1 MNPRGQSVDND
12 LVNLGLIGIAALGCL
27 AAALRLAGT
36 VTAWATGADLPRYGW
51 TSGLRVLADP
61 EQPGKALGAPGMSPW
76 LYWLVVALMLAV
88 VVCAALV
95 VWRRVSGWREHTA
108 RDPHRLA
115 GIATAR
121 DVRVAASKKSLLAR
135 GRTLRPSLDQPDAPD
150 IGYLIGRARG
160 TEVWASVEDSILLL
174 GPPRSGKGLHVVI
187 NAILDAPGAV
197 ITTATRPD
205 NIAATITARS
215 RRGPVAVFDPQRL
228 AGGLPSGLRWSPVRG
243 CDDPLTAM
251 IRATGLAS
259 ATGLSTGGVE
269 SGGFW
274 EGKTR
279 TALQSLLHAAAL
291 DRRSPAELFAW
302 TLSPSAAADA
312 VAILSSDPH
321 AAPGWA
327 DALESMIHS
336 DPRTRDSIW
345 MGVSLALS
353 CLADPRVLDSVS
365 PAAGE
370 EFDPASFLTSN
381 GTLYL
386 LATGAG
392 AGASWSLVAAF
403 IEDLVETA
411 RHLASA
417 SPGARLDPPLLM
429 ALDEIGNLSPLP
441 SMPVLMAEGGGT
453 GITTMPVLQSLSQ
466 ARDKWGDHAA
476 GAIWDASIVKVVLGG
491 TSAARDLQ
499 DLSSL
504 IGERDE
510 RTDTISV
517 GDYGS
522 RSLQRSMRRVPVLP
536 PEAIRTLPFGTALV
550 LLRSAPPVVTDL
562 RPWTAR
568 PDSVQVNRDRVTIE
582 SALGAAPIKRG
593 DR

>member
-1 MNPRGQSVDND
+1 MNPRGQGVDDD
-12 LVNLGLIGIAALGCL
+12 LVNLGLILIATVGLIAGI
-27 AAALRLAGT
+27 LRLAGSVAAWLSSADQPT
-36 VTAWATGADLPRYGW
+36 GGWEAGFRVLGHPTDPAAALGSADLTAWIYCL
-51 TSGLRVLADP
+51 VLALMVAGVIACAVMLWRLIGSIKHKTSHD
-61 EQPGKALGAPGMSPW
+61 SRR
-76 LYWLVVALMLAV
+76 LVGVAT
-88 VVCAALV
+88 C
-95 VWRRVSGWREHTA
+95 
-108 RDPHRLA
+108 
-115 GIATAR
+115 R
-121 DVRVAASKKSLLAR
+121 DVRAAASQKALLAR
-135 GRTLRPSLDQPDAPD
+135 GRTLRPSLDHPRPAD
-150 IGYLIGRARG
+150 IGYQLGRSRG
-160 TEVWASVEDSILLL
+160 QSVWASVEDSILLL

-205 NIAATITARS
+205 NIAATLTERQ

-228 AGGLPSGLRWSPVRG
+228 AAGLPAGLRWSPVRG
-243 CDDPLTAM
+243 CEDPLTAM

-279 TALQSLLHAAAL
+279 TALQALLHAAAL
-291 DRRSPAELFAW
+291 DDRNPGELFAW
-302 TLSPSAAADA
+302 TLSPSSAADA
-312 VAILSSDPH
+312 VAILSSNPK

-327 DALESMIHS
+327 DSLESMIHS

-353 CLADPRVLDSVS
+353 CLADPRVLDAVS
-365 PAAGE
+365 PRPGE
-370 EFDPASFLTSN
+370 HFDPIEFLTDN

-411 RHLASA
+411 RHLAAA

-441 SMPVLMAEGGGT
+441 SLPVLMAEGGGT

-466 ARDKWGDHAA
+466 ARDKWGDHTA
-476 GAIWDASIVKVVLGG
+476 GAIWDASIVKVILGG
-491 TSAARDLQ
+491 TSSARDLQ
-499 DLSSL
+499 DLSAL

-522 RSLQRSMRRVPVLP
+522 RSLQRSTRRVSVMP
-536 PEAIRTLPFGTALV
+536 PETIRTLPFGTALV
-550 LLRSAPPVVTDL
+550 LLRSAPPLVTDL
-562 RPWTAR
+562 RPWTSRPEAR
-568 PDSVQVNRDRVTIE
+568 QLNKDRTEVEAT
-582 SALGAAPIKRG
+582 LR
-593 DR
+593 RR

>member
-1 MNPRGQSVDND
+1 MNPRAQNVDD
-12 LVNLGLIGIAALGCL
+12 ELVNLALILIADLVVLAGL
-27 AAALRLAGT
+27 LRLAGSMAAWIAGAPSPT
-36 VTAWATGADLPRYGW
+36 GGWATGF
-51 TSGLRVLADP
+51 RVLMHPREPAT
-61 EQPGKALGAPGMSPW
+61 ALGSPGLPVW
-76 LYWLVVALMLAV
+76 VYWLTVLVFVTAV
-88 VVCAALV
+88 SVTAVF
-95 VWRRVSGWREHTA
+95 VWRYIGSLTHRSGN
-108 RDPHRLA
+108 DPHRLA
-115 GIATAR
+115 GVATRR
-121 DVRVAASKKSLLAR
+121 DVQAVASKKALLAR
-135 GRTLRPSLDQPDAPD
+135 GRTLRPSLDRPAPSD
-150 IGYLIGRARG
+150 VGYLLGRSRG
-160 TEVWASVEDSILLL
+160 HQVWASVEDSILLL

-187 NAILDAPGAV
+187 NALLDAPGAV

-205 NIAATITARS
+205 NIAATITS
-215 RRGPVAVFDPQRL
+215 RQRQGPVAVFDPQRL
-228 AGGLPSGLRWSPVRG
+228 AEGLPAGLRWSPVRG
-243 CDDPLTAM
+243 CDDPLVAM

-279 TALQSLLHAAAL
+279 TALQALLHAAAL
-291 DRRSPAELFAW
+291 DHRTPRELFNW
-302 TLSPSAAADA
+302 TLSPASAADA
-312 VAILSSDPH
+312 VAILASSTQ

-327 DALESMIHS
+327 DSLESMIHA

-353 CLADPRVLDSVS
+353 CLADPRVLDAVS
-365 PAAGE
+365 PKPGE
-370 EFDPASFLTSN
+370 HFDPISFLTNN

-411 RHLASA
+411 RHLAAA

-441 SMPVLMAEGGGT
+441 SLPVLMAEGGGT

-476 GAIWDASIVKVVLGG
+476 GAIWDASIVKMILGG
-491 TSAARDLQ
+491 SSAARDLQ
-499 DLSSL
+499 DLSAL

-510 RTDTISV
+510 HTDTIST

-522 RSLQRSMRRVPVLP
+522 RSLQRSIRRVPVMP

-550 LLRSAPPVVTDL
+550 LLRSAPPLVTDL

-568 PDSVQVNRDRVTIE
+568 KDADQLGTDRTGVET
-582 SALGAAPIKRG
+582 ALR
-593 DR
+593 RR

>member
-1 MNPRGQSVDND
+1 MNPRGQGVDDD
-12 LVNLGLIGIAALGCL
+12 LVNLGLILIAAVGFI
-27 AAALRLAGT
+27 AAILRLAGS
-36 VTAWATGADLPRYGW
+36 VAAWSFGAPQP
-51 TSGLRVLADP
+51 SGSWDSGFRVLNRP
-61 EQPGKALGAPGMSPW
+61 GAPGSALGSQGLSPSA
-76 LYWLVVALMLAV
+76 YWLVVVLMVAAAIA
-88 VVCAALV
+88 AALV
-95 VWRRVSGWREHTA
+95 VWRRIGSMKHRTSH
-108 RDPHRLA
+108 DPRRLA
-115 GIATAR
+115 GAATGR
-121 DVRVAASKKSLLAR
+121 DVRAVASPRALLSR
-135 GRTLRPSLDQPDAPD
+135 GKTLRPSLEHPTPSD
-150 IGYLIGRARG
+150 IGYLLGRSHARG
-160 TEVWASVEDSILLL
+160 VWASVEDSILLL

-205 NIAATITARS
+205 NIAATLTARQA
-215 RRGPVAVFDPQRL
+215 RGPVAVFDPQRL
-228 AGGLPSGLRWSPVRG
+228 ADGLPAGLRWSPVRG
-243 CDDPLTAM
+243 CEDPLTAM

-279 TALQSLLHAAAL
+279 TALQALLHAAAL
-291 DRRSPAELFAW
+291 DSRSPRELFGW

-312 VAILSSDPH
+312 VAILASNPN

-327 DALESMIHS
+327 DSLESMIHS

-353 CLADPRVLDSVS
+353 CLADPRVLDAVS
-365 PAAGE
+365 PMPGE
-370 EFDPASFLTSN
+370 HFDPVEFLTNN

-411 RHLASA
+411 RHLAAA

-441 SMPVLMAEGGGT
+441 SLPVLMAEGGGT

-476 GAIWDASIVKVVLGG
+476 GAIWDASIVKVILGG
-491 TSAARDLQ
+491 SSSARDLQ
-499 DLSSL
+499 DLSAL

-517 GDYGS
+517 GDNGS
-522 RSLQRSMRRVPVLP
+522 RSLQRSMRRVPVMP
-536 PEAIRTLPFGTALV
+536 PETIRTLPFGTALV
-550 LLRSAPPVVTDL
+550 LLRSAPPLVTDL
-562 RPWTAR
+562 RPWTERREADQLR
-568 PDSVQVNRDRVTIE
+568 RQRTDVE
-582 SALGAAPIKRG
+582 AALR
-593 DR
+593 RR

>member
-36 VTAWATGADLPRYGW
+36 VTALATGADLPRYGW
-51 TSGLRVLADP
+51 ASGLRVLADP
-61 EQPGKALGAPGMSPW
+61 ERPGRALGTPGMSPW
-76 LYWLVVALMLAV
+76 LYWLVVALMVAG

-95 VWRRVSGWREHTA
+95 VWRRVSGWREHTT

-115 GIATAR
+115 GTATSR
-121 DVRVAASKKSLLAR
+121 DVRVTASKKSLLAR
-135 GRTLRPSLDQPDAPD
+135 GRTLRPSLDRPDAPD
-150 IGYLIGRARG
+150 IGYLLGRARG
-160 TEVWASVEDSILLL
+160 NEVWASVEDSILLL

-228 AGGLPSGLRWSPVRG
+228 ADGLPSGLRWSPVRG
-243 CDDPLTAM
+243 CEDPLTAM

-279 TALQSLLHAAAL
+279 MALQSLLHAAAL
-291 DRRSPAELFAW
+291 DRRNPAELFAW

-312 VAILSSDPH
+312 AAILSSDPH

-327 DALESMIHS
+327 DSLESMIHS

-353 CLADPRVLDSVS
+353 CLADPRVLDAVS

-411 RHLASA
+411 RHLAAA

-499 DLSSL
+499 DLSAL

-522 RSLQRSMRRVPVLP
+522 RSLQRSMRRVAVMP

-550 LLRSAPPVVTDL
+550 LLRSAPPVVTEL
-562 RPWTAR
+562 RPWTVR
-568 PDSVQVNRDRVTIE
+568 RDAEELRIDRTAIE
-582 SALGAAPIKRG
+582 ATLR
-593 DR
+593 RR